1 MLHWGGPWFAYPD
14 GMDHET
20 TQRLRPISSETFGLE
35 RCGTVLRPQDD
46 PALLGSSDAE
56 LHFDAEGRPRFYV
69 MRIRRRPPVLQAMT
83 RHHRV
88 SQCLGSADAQAWWLA
103 VAPSTDPGCPPPT
116 ASIALIKFQ
125 PGEGFKLH
133 PGTWH
138 AGPFVQG
145 ESALF
150 FNLELTTTNEDDH
163 NSLSL
168 EKALLLT
175 LI

>member
-1 MLHWGGPWFAYPD
+1 
-14 GMDHET
+14 MDQEKT
-20 TQRLRPISSETFGLE
+20 LRLRPISTEAFGLE
-35 RCGTVLRPQDD
+35 RCGTLLRPQDD
-46 PALLGSSDAE
+46 PAMFGSTDAE
-56 LHFDAEGRPRFYV
+56 LHFDATGRPRFYV

-88 SQCLGSADAQAWWLA
+88 SQCLGSADAQPWWLA
-103 VAPSTDPGCPPPT
+103 VAPSTDPGCPPSA
-116 ASIALIKFQ
+116 ASIALIKFHA
-125 PGEGFKLH
+125 GEGFKLH

-168 EKALLLT
+168 EQALHLT